1 MGGVKRMMEED
12 MDRGFSRVED
22 TFVCLRCVE
31 DEALKAFVRKNSV
44 RGNCS
49 YCDQSRRVTDMNDVI
64 EHVVT
69 SFSLEWGDA
78 ANEGL
83 AYETREGGWQ
93 GRVYSTWEL
102 LYNYGPECS
111 EEVLNTLAGSIYDV
125 AWCER
130 DPYSLPIDRTLV
142 YGWQSFSNF
151 IIHTARF
158 VFYKAV
164 NTSYAADQHD
174 EMNPVDILET
184 LGSVAKKLDLIGT
197 VPAGQPIFRVR
208 IVDPE
213 TQLTRSSELGPPPAA
228 HANMPNRMS
237 PVGIPMFYGAF
248 DQETAIRETYDPGC
262 ETLKKAATG
271 EFVPI
276 RDLRI
281 VDLSRSFFVPS
292 LFDPALQTL
301 RPYFRFMRDFIED
314 FTKPIERSDRAHAE
328 YVPTQVVTEYFRHV
342 YRTDD
347 DHQIDG
353 IIYPSSKTGAK
364 AIVIFADASGCID
377 VDDPPNV
384 RIPRHPATQSALIWP
399 GIPGP
404 SGHLFHGHPAGQSER
419 SDAGV

>member
-184 LGSVAKKLDLIGT
+184 LGSVAKKLELIGT

-377 VDDPPNV
+377 VDDPPND
-384 RIPRHPATQSALIWP
+384 RALLRLNRAFDVDLS
-399 GIPGP
+399 GIAAAYDDDEI
-404 SGHLFHGHPAGQSER
+404 F
-419 SDAGV
+419 

>member
-12 MDRGFSRVED
+12 MERGFSRMDD
-22 TFVCLRCVE
+22 TYVCARCV
-31 DEALKAFVRKNSV
+31 DDDGLISFIRANSTK
-44 RGNCS
+44 GTCS
-49 YCDQSRRVTDMNDVI
+49 YCDKNRRVADMNDVI
-64 EHVVT
+64 EHIVT
-69 SFSLEWGDA
+69 SLSLEWGDA

-93 GRVYSTWEL
+93 GSVYGTWDL
-102 LYNYGPECS
+102 LDNYGPECS
-111 EEVLNTLAGSIYDV
+111 EEVLSTIVGSIHDV
-125 AWCER
+125 AWCRR

-142 YGWQSFSNF
+142 YGWQSFSKF
-151 IIHTARF
+151 ITHTARF

-184 LGSVAKKLDLIGT
+184 LGSVTKKLDLMGT

-213 TQLTRSSELGPPPAA
+213 TQLIRSHELGPPPVE

-248 DQETAIRETYDPGC
+248 DQDTAIRETYNPAGGV
-262 ETLKKAATG
+262 LKKAAAG
-271 EFVPI
+271 EFSPI

-281 VDLSRSFFVPS
+281 VDLSQSFFVPS
-292 LFDPALQTL
+292 LFHPKLQTL
-301 RPYFRFMRDFIED
+301 RPYFSFMRDFVED
-314 FTKPIERSDRAHAE
+314 FTKPIERSDRAHAD

-353 IIYPSSKTGAK
+353 IIYPSSKTGDK
-364 AIVIFADASGCID
+364 AIVIFADATGCID
-377 VDDPPNV
+377 AGEEPNDRTLLRLDRAFDIDLSGFDAAHDDDE
-384 RIPRHPATQSALIWP
+384 
-399 GIPGP
+399 
-404 SGHLFHGHPAGQSER
+404 FF
-419 SDAGV
+419 

>member
-1 MGGVKRMMEED
+1 MGGVKRLMQED
-12 MDRGFSRVED
+12 MERGFSRVED
-22 TFVCLRCVE
+22 TFVCLRCIE
-31 DEALKAFVRKNSV
+31 DEALKAFIRKSSV
-44 RGNCS
+44 RGTCS
-49 YCDQSRRVTDMNDVI
+49 YCDQNRRVADMNDVI

-69 SFSLEWGDA
+69 SLSLEWGDA

-93 GRVYSTWEL
+93 GRVYGTWEL

-111 EEVLNTLAGSIYDV
+111 EEVFNTLAGSIFDV

-130 DPYSLPIDRTLV
+130 DPYSLPKDRTLI

-174 EMNPVDILET
+174 EMNPVDILEAI
-184 LGSVAKKLDLIGT
+184 GSVAKKLQLISM
-197 VPAGQPIFRVR
+197 VPAGLPIFRVR
-208 IVDPE
+208 IVEPDVD
-213 TQLTRSSELGPPPAA
+213 LCRAKDLGPPPAEY
-228 HANMPNRMS
+228 ANMPNRMS

-248 DQETAIRETYDPGC
+248 DLATAVRETYDFSDKSA
-262 ETLKKAATG
+262 KKAATG
-271 EFVPI
+271 EFAAV
-276 RDLRI
+276 RDLRV
-281 VDLSRSFFVPS
+281 VDLSESFFVPS
-292 LFDPALQTL
+292 LFDPELQTL
-301 RPYFRFMRDFIED
+301 RAYYRFMSDFIED
-314 FTKPIERSDRAHAE
+314 FTKPIERSDRAHAD

-377 VDDPPNV
+377 AEDPPDD
-384 RIPRHPATQSALIWP
+384 RALLRLNRAFDVDL
-399 GIPGP
+399 
-404 SGHLFHGHPAGQSER
+404 SGFAAAHDDDEIF
-419 SDAGV
+419 

>member
-1 MGGVKRMMEED
+1 MGGVQRMMEED
-12 MDRGFSRVED
+12 MERGFSRIDD
-22 TFVCLRCVE
+22 TYVCVRCV
-31 DEALKAFVRKNSV
+31 DDYGLISFIRKNSTK
-44 RGNCS
+44 GICS
-49 YCDQSRRVTDMNDVI
+49 YCDKNRRVADMNDVI
-64 EHVVT
+64 EHIVT
-69 SFSLEWGDA
+69 SLSLEWGDA

-93 GRVYSTWEL
+93 GQVYDTWEL

-111 EEVLNTLAGSIYDV
+111 EEVFGTIVESIHDV
-125 AWCER
+125 AWCKR
-130 DPYSLPIDRTLV
+130 DPYSLSKDRMLV
-142 YGWQSFSNF
+142 YGWQSFSKF

-213 TQLTRSSELGPPPAA
+213 TQLTRSHELGPPPAA

-248 DQETAIRETYDPGC
+248 DQDTAIRETYNPAGQA
-262 ETLKKAATG
+262 LKKAATG
-271 EFVPI
+271 EFSPI
-276 RDLRI
+276 RDLHI

-292 LFDPALQTL
+292 LFDPELQRL
-301 RPYFRFMRDFIED
+301 RPYFSFMRDFVED
-314 FTKPIERSDRAHAE
+314 FTKPIERSDRAHAD

-353 IIYPSSKTGAK
+353 IIYPSSKTRDK
-364 AIVIFADASGCID
+364 AIVIFADATGCID
-377 VDDPPNV
+377 AGEAPNDRTLLRLDKAFDVD
-384 RIPRHPATQSALIWP
+384 L
-399 GIPGP
+399 
-404 SGHLFHGHPAGQSER
+404 SGF
-419 SDAGV
+419 DAAHDDDEIF